1 MRKPRF
7 LAPWKNSTSKPAL
20 YHCISRV
27 VDRRFVL
34 NDSQRENFRK
44 FLRIQENF
52 SGCRVLSYCL
62 MSNHFHL
69 LLEVP
74 PFPANG
80 LTDQELLH
88 RLNATYSEP
97 FVATIAK
104 ELAEARKQNHET
116 HAAEIH
122 ARFTHRMHDLSQFM
136 KTLLQRFTQWFNRT
150 HNRTGTLWEE
160 RFKSLIV
167 QDGIAARTIAAYI
180 DLNPVRAGIVAD
192 PAQYRWSSYG
202 EAIGG
207 GPKGNG
213 KKSREGLV
221 RACLGHQGIGFDSA
235 KWPETSRIY
244 RRLMGLALGKNKGKS
259 PTKSQAKS
267 PGPITQNTAEMLES
281 GDNQTILPDLTI
293 ATILLHRIRHFTDG
307 LVIGSKDFVNET
319 YQATRHHFGP
329 NRKTGARPLK
339 GPAQPASNILFS
351 LRDLRKNL

>member
-1 MRKPRF
+1 
-7 LAPWKNSTSKPAL
+7 
-20 YHCISRV
+20 
-27 VDRRFVL
+27 
-34 NDSQRENFRK
+34 
-44 FLRIQENF
+44 
-52 SGCRVLSYCL
+52 
-62 MSNHFHL
+62 
-69 LLEVP
+69 
-74 PFPANG
+74 
-80 LTDQELLH
+80 
-88 RLNATYSEP
+88 
-97 FVATIAK
+97 
-104 ELAEARKQNHET
+104 
-116 HAAEIH
+116 
-122 ARFTHRMHDLSQFM
+122 M

-329 NRKTGARPLK
+329 NRKTGARPMK
-339 GPAQPASNILFS
+339 GMPSQAKDLLYS
-351 LRDLRKNL
+351 LRDLQMRV